1 MSNEYKLING
11 IKIAE
16 KIKDENIKEREARKV
31 GVDTH
36 LYKCAENISENEIL
50 KMIDCLNRDNLIDGI
65 LVQLPLPKKF
75 NTDKIIKAISK
86 EKDVDFFHP
95 ENLKLLTISHKNI
108 KILPPVFG
116 ASMAILQD
124 IKCKI
129 KNKKICIIANS
140 DIFGKNFAKFL
151 NCLGAQAET
160 TKIGDK
166 NLTDKTKNADIL
178 ISAVGRKHFI
188 KKEMIKEGAAL
199 IDVGIVKEDK
209 KIYGDIDA
217 EDVKEKAGFLTP
229 VPGGVGPLTIAML
242 FQNTLELYKI
252 HKNINHHLLL

>member
-16 KIKDENIKEREARKV
+16 KIKDEIVKEREARKV

-129 KNKKICIIANS
+129 KNKKCRYSNQCCRS
-140 DIFGKNFAKFL
+140 KTFYKKRN
-151 NCLGAQAET
+151 
-160 TKIGDK
+160 DK
-166 NLTDKTKNADIL
+166 
-178 ISAVGRKHFI
+178 RRR
-188 KKEMIKEGAAL
+188 
-199 IDVGIVKEDK
+199 
-209 KIYGDIDA
+209 
-217 EDVKEKAGFLTP
+217 GF
-229 VPGGVGPLTIAML
+229 
-242 FQNTLELYKI
+242 N
-252 HKNINHHLLL
+252 

>member
-16 KIKDENIKEREARKV
+16 KIKDEIVKEIIKLPSRPNLAIILIGDNKESCLYVNIKEREARKV

-95 ENLKLLTISHKNI
+95 ENLKL
-108 KILPPVFG
+108 
-116 ASMAILQD
+116 
-124 IKCKI
+124 
-129 KNKKICIIANS
+129 
-140 DIFGKNFAKFL
+140 
-151 NCLGAQAET
+151 
-160 TKIGDK
+160 
-166 NLTDKTKNADIL
+166 LTDKTKNADIL

>member
-16 KIKDENIKEREARKV
+16 KIKDEIVKEIIKLPSRPNLAIILIGDNKESCLYVNIKEREARKV

-129 KNKKICIIANS
+129 KNKKI
-140 DIFGKNFAKFL
+140 
-151 NCLGAQAET
+151 
-160 TKIGDK
+160 
-166 NLTDKTKNADIL
+166 
-178 ISAVGRKHFI
+178 
-188 KKEMIKEGAAL
+188 
-199 IDVGIVKEDK
+199 
-209 KIYGDIDA
+209 YGDIDA

>member
-16 KIKDENIKEREARKV
+16 KIKDEIVKE
-31 GVDTH
+31 
-36 LYKCAENISENEIL
+36 
-50 KMIDCLNRDNLIDGI
+50 
-65 LVQLPLPKKF
+65 
-75 NTDKIIKAISK
+75 IIKLPSRPNLAIILIGDNK
-86 EKDVDFFHP
+86 ESCLYV
-95 ENLKLLTISHKNI
+95 N
-108 KILPPVFG
+108 
-116 ASMAILQD
+116 
-124 IKCKI
+124 I